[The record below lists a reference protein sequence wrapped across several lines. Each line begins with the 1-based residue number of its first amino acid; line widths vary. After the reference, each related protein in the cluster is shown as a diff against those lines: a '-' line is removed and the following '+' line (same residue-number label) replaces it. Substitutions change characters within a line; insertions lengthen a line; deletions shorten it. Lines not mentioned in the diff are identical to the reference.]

1 MLVRDRVAELVAG
14 GTAGNEGSPRSRP
27 AERVGHYAPRVSSSR
42 LYEPES
48 TPPRADTDRI
58 LDRAFAAGDPAS
70 LRQVF
75 DRYGAMILRIGQL
88 SLNNTHDA
96 EDLVQQVL
104 VRAWR
109 GRTGFDPARGTL
121 AGWLLGI
128 TRRQIADRWKEH
140 GRQLRD
146 LNAASIDAG
155 AAAPSEPDT
164 VVDRVVVADGI
175 NRLPEVQR
183 TLLRLAFY
191 QGLTHM
197 EIASSTGLP
206 LGTVKS
212 HIRRGLTRLR
222 ELWEVDRATSRW

>member
-1 MLVRDRVAELVAG
+1 ME
-14 GTAGNEGSPRSRP
+14 
-27 AERVGHYAPRVSSSR
+27 HYAPWVSFPRVSGSEPSPSR
-42 LYEPES
+42 
-48 TPPRADTDRI
+48 AVTDLA
-58 LDRAFAAGDPAS
+58 LDRAFAVGEPAA
-70 LRQVF
+70 LRDVF
-75 DRYGAMILRIGQL
+75 ERYGGMILRIGQL
-88 SLNNTHDA
+88 SLANRQDA

-109 GRTGFDPARGTL
+109 GRAGFDPARGTL
-121 AGWLLGI
+121 GAWLLGI

-146 LNAASIDAG
+146 LNAASTDPTAP
-155 AAAPSEPDT
+155 APSEPDA

-175 NRLPEVQR
+175 NRLPEMQR

-191 QGLTHM
+191 QGLTHS
-197 EIASSTGLP
+197 EIAGSTGLP

-222 ELWEVDRATSRW
+222 ELWEVDRATS

>member
-1 MLVRDRVAELVAG
+1 M
-14 GTAGNEGSPRSRP
+14 
-27 AERVGHYAPRVSSSR
+27 
-42 LYEPES
+42 
-48 TPPRADTDRI
+48 
-58 LDRAFAAGDPAS
+58 
-70 LRQVF
+70 F
-75 DRYGAMILRIGQL
+75 DRYGGMILRIGQL
-88 SLNNTHDA
+88 SLNNRHDA

-109 GRTGFDPARGTL
+109 GRSGFDPARGTL

-128 TRRQIADRWKEH
+128 TRRQIADRWKER

-146 LNAASIDAG
+146 VTAASLDATT
-155 AAAPSEPDT
+155 AAGSEPDN

-191 QGLTHM
+191 QGLTHP

-222 ELWEVDRATSRW
+222 ELWEVDRATP